1 MLSLKRYPG
10 EKPDITGGTAR
21 KMHAWLELRGITF
34 PAIEQGWL
42 FAFLLFYLLASLM
55 FFRALSLRSVPERI
69 TVTSQNLYEVMYAE
83 AKKFQALHVALFTI
97 GLLLLFLSGTQN
109 FFKKP
114 VLWTP
119 TIGARYRRS
128 K

>member
-10 EKPDITGGTAR
+10 EKPDVTGGAAR
-21 KMHAWLELRGITF
+21 KMRAWLELRGISF

-42 FAFLLFYLLASLM
+42 FAFLLLYLLASLM
-55 FFRALSLRSVPERI
+55 FFRALSQQSVTERI
-69 TVTSQNLYEVMYAE
+69 TVTSQNLYETMYEE
-83 AKKFQALHVALFTI
+83 AKKFQALHVALFSI
-97 GLLLLFLSGTQN
+97 GMLLLFLSGTQH

-114 VLWTP
+114 VLWEP